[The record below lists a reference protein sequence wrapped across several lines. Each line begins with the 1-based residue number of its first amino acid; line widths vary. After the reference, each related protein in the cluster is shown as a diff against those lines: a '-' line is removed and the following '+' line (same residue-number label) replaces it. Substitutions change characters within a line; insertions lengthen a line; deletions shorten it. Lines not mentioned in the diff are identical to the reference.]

1 MKKNVFVIWNVKGF
15 FLWNLP
21 GLWKHEIPPSRTV
34 DMHLQVETRQLSS
47 SLSISVRFIS
57 ADERL
62 VSRLSSSFFHFAS
75 CWAKSLRVPSS
86 QAELSEAGSFG
97 KKSWTSFRSS
107 FKAHSPYPASS
118 PSWGGLW
125 SRRSKICW
133 LVRSRSSSSTS
144 RRLRPPPAGTLLR
157 IANLES
163 SPKP

>member
-1 MKKNVFVIWNVKGF
+1 MFVIWNVKCSY
-15 FLWNLP
+15 LWNLR

-47 SLSISVRFIS
+47 SLSILVRFVQ

-75 CWAKSLRVPSS
+75 CWAKSLRVPS
-86 QAELSEAGSFG
+86 QAELFEAGSFG
-97 KKSWTSFRSS
+97 KKSLTSFRSS
-107 FKAHSPYPASS
+107 FKAHSPYPTSS
-118 PSWGGLW
+118 PSWGRLW
-125 SRRSKICW
+125 SRRLKICW
-133 LVRSRSSSSTS
+133 LVRSRSSFSTS

-163 SPKP
+163 SPIS

>member
-1 MKKNVFVIWNVKGF
+1 MKKNVFVIWNVKGSY
-15 FLWNLP
+15 LWNLP

-47 SLSISVRFIS
+47 SSSILVPFIL
-57 ADERL
+57 ADKRL

-75 CWAKSLRVPSS
+75 CWAKSLRVLS
-86 QAELSEAGSFG
+86 QAELFDAGSFE
-97 KKSWTSFRSS
+97 KNSWTSFSS
-107 FKAHSPYPASS
+107 FEAHFPYSTSS

-133 LVRSRSSSSTS
+133 LVRSWSSSSTS

-163 SPKP
+163 SSIT